1 MENSE
6 VVGKWRAEIEMLTF
20 KISNLEQ
27 QLDGSRRAEAA
38 AKDEAGRLRFRSES
52 LEVQLD
58 NCLRAEESLK
68 AVFYDQMIATL
79 ANLEATIRSE
89 HADLGKKLAECEEAC
104 RARDAQILTIYT
116 SMSWQITKPLRFI
129 RRLVFKLSGIKR

>member
-6 VVGKWRAEIEMLTF
+6 VMDNWRSEIEMLTL
-20 KISNLEQ
+20 KISALEQ
-27 QLDGSRRAEAA
+27 QLEGSRQAEAA
-38 AKDEAGRLRFRSES
+38 AKDETDRLRFRSES

-58 NCLRAEESLK
+58 NCLRAEERAK
-68 AVFYDQMIATL
+68 AVFYDQMITAL
-79 ANLEATIRSE
+79 VNLEATIRSE
-89 HADLGKKLAECEEAC
+89 RADLGQKLAECEAAC